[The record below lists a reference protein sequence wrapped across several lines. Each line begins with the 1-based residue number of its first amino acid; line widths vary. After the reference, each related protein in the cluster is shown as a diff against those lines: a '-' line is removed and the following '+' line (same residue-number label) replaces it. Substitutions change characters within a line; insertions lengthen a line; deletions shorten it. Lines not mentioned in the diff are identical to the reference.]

1 MLELRGE
8 LKLSLQSITS
18 IERIEKDESVSD
30 SSMPLPSASPVYD
43 ATKPGSH
50 YASPVKFE
58 SNSVRTAS
66 TPQSSSKPKERRHK
80 KKHHQSSRK
89 WSESPLTWR
98 EQLLQLV
105 AVLLTAAVVYK
116 VTVAAVGWLE
126 QSRRPFCDEQQDP
139 ERDNC
144 RPCPENGLCLNGE
157 LRCIPGFRRQGALC
171 VPDKQIDRNAQN
183 LAEFIQSKVCRI
195 SGESLCRSDKTTW
208 VPELQLWDASEEEKM
223 GLDAD
228 SSWLVREKALQLVRD
243 KLNIR
248 IDDFGL
254 REFECPIRLAV
265 TYQPIGC
272 RLRKGIQANIYGIL
286 LTSFIVVSVAVY
298 ILRNVQYRRLV
309 TRAEDLYMQVCEIL
323 EERAGGASGET
334 KWVVS
339 SRLRDHLL
347 LPSERKMPAL
357 WKEVEGLVQEDS
369 RIDQY
374 PKLVNGDSRVVWEW
388 QGEGTLRTPT
398 KDNKR

>member
-139 ERDNC
+139 ERGGVSF
-144 RPCPENGLCLNGE
+144 PSLSWPPKSTLQFVEVIFGM
-157 LRCIPGFRRQGALC
+157 
-171 VPDKQIDRNAQN
+171 N
-183 LAEFIQSKVCRI
+183 LLS
-195 SGESLCRSDKTTW
+195 
-208 VPELQLWDASEEEKM
+208 
-223 GLDAD
+223 
-228 SSWLVREKALQLVRD
+228 
-243 KLNIR
+243 
-248 IDDFGL
+248 
-254 REFECPIRLAV
+254 
-265 TYQPIGC
+265 IGC
-272 RLRKGIQANIYGIL
+272 H
-286 LTSFIVVSVAVY
+286 
-298 ILRNVQYRRLV
+298 
-309 TRAEDLYMQVCEIL
+309 E
-323 EERAGGASGET
+323 
-334 KWVVS
+334 
-339 SRLRDHLL
+339 
-347 LPSERKMPAL
+347 PAFAF
-357 WKEVEGLVQEDS
+357 EFC
-369 RIDQY
+369 
-374 PKLVNGDSRVVWEW
+374 
-388 QGEGTLRTPT
+388 
-398 KDNKR
+398 